1 MFHEYARFVTF
12 SFVPHPKV
20 KWCITFVTEL
30 MNALFQGVVIRL
42 HIYVDSLICLALV
55 FGMCI
60 CLSTLLNFIFRI

>member
-1 MFHEYARFVTF
+1 MVYYIRH
-12 SFVPHPKV
+12 
-20 KWCITFVTEL
+20 TEL

-60 CLSTLLNFIFRI
+60 CLSTLLNSIFRI